1 MALQARAEVT
11 RQAIIEAAGDL
22 FEEVGY
28 GDTSLT
34 DIINRAGG
42 TKGAFYYHF
51 PTKEAVA
58 AAIVDQAETRK
69 RDALL
74 RLTSSPSSALENLI
88 EVSFVVAEMIEQDK
102 LVRVGNLL
110 RQALTQ
116 VSSAGPGTFHTPSR
130 SLPETVIRNA
140 IAEGDVFDDLD
151 ADDVMHTLW
160 AAVLGT
166 RLLSDATGDD
176 VYARLAQVWRVI
188 LRGIVPPRSLPY
200 FQQFLTRMA
209 QQCTQPDQDA
219 SLLNPT

>member
-11 RQAIIEAAGDL
+11 RQAIIEAAVDL

>member
-11 RQAIIEAAGDL
+11 RQAIIEAAVDL

-34 DIINRAGG
+34 DIINRAGV

-188 LRGIVPPRSLPY
+188 LRGIVPPCSLPY

>member
-11 RQAIIEAAGDL
+11 RQAIIEAAVDL

-28 GDTSLT
+28 GDISLT
-34 DIINRAGG
+34 DIINRAGV

-176 VYARLAQVWRVI
+176 IFAGLVQLWSIFLRGLVPPQSASYFQQLVTRLAQH
-188 LRGIVPPRSLPY
+188 Y
-200 FQQFLTRMA
+200 
-209 QQCTQPDQDA
+209 TQPK
-219 SLLNPT
+219 

>member
-11 RQAIIEAAGDL
+11 RQAIIEAAVDL

-28 GDTSLT
+28 GDISLT
-34 DIINRAGG
+34 DIINRAGV

-176 VYARLAQVWRVI
+176 VYARLAQVWRVN